1 MKVQFYLV
9 LLLALVLQPVIAED
23 DTPEP
28 ESTQEQVIEPDIYR
42 REINVPRIDTENFEI
57 TAYYGVLDVEDFGT
71 EPAYGVRVAYHI
83 TEDFFVEG
91 AYGMSESS
99 DQTLENLTTFN
110 ILQDEDITYYSVSI
124 GYNIFPGEIFLGR
137 NFAMTSSFYLMTGVG
152 NVEFNEEDEFA
163 YNIGFGFKVL
173 PTDWLSL
180 RLDVRDIVYETDLLG
195 DNEFTNNFEISANL
209 GVFF

>member
-91 AYGMSESS
+91 AYGMS
-99 DQTLENLTTFN
+99 
-110 ILQDEDITYYSVSI
+110 
-124 GYNIFPGEIFLGR
+124 
-137 NFAMTSSFYLMTGVG
+137 
-152 NVEFNEEDEFA
+152 
-163 YNIGFGFKVL
+163 
-173 PTDWLSL
+173 
-180 RLDVRDIVYETDLLG
+180 
-195 DNEFTNNFEISANL
+195 
-209 GVFF
+209 

>member
-99 DQTLENLTTFN
+99 DETLENLTTFN

>member
-1 MKVQFYLV
+1 MKVQYYLF
-9 LLLALVLQPVIAED
+9 LLLTLVLQPVIAED

-99 DQTLENLTTFN
+99 DETLENLTTFN